1 MQFVTDANVIFSC
14 LISGKEQYLH
24 IVSEN
29 KFYLPD
35 FALTEIQLYQ
45 ELITEKSRISGQKF
59 REYTLYLFEKL
70 IVVPNFLISN
80 HHYYQAFML
89 CKDIDEKDTVY
100 VALSLEFGYPLLT
113 KDDRLALGLRQKGFT
128 NIVLLKEL
136 FDNLNG

>member
-45 ELITEKSRISGQKF
+45 ELITENLEFQAKNF
-59 REYTLYLFEKL
+59 VNTLYIYSK
-70 IVVPNFLISN
+70 S
-80 HHYYQAFML
+80 
-89 CKDIDEKDTVY
+89 
-100 VALSLEFGYPLLT
+100 
-113 KDDRLALGLRQKGFT
+113 
-128 NIVLLKEL
+128 
-136 FDNLNG
+136 